1 MAPSGNFAIRRRWI
15 ECIRSALLKG
25 GFCTLES
32 AGNGKIARLSSG
44 ETRFAPMADLRNMS
58 PGSQRLAAARPIRIF
73 RVRRADLAV
82 SAISALCLALSFDI
96 ALADAS
102 ASVGQPVPIAVVDFN
117 YIDTSGE
124 PQDQSAAHQK
134 RLHALML
141 ALRSELAE
149 KGDYRLVPIECRPG
163 PCSVA
168 RSN

>member
-1 MAPSGNFAIRRRWI
+1 M
-15 ECIRSALLKG
+15 
-25 GFCTLES
+25 
-32 AGNGKIARLSSG
+32 
-44 ETRFAPMADLRNMS
+44 
-58 PGSQRLAAARPIRIF
+58 
-73 RVRRADLAV
+73 RRADLAV

-168 RSN
+168 RSDSPDLLAAVREAGARILLNRAGDPPALPGRQQ